1 MPEETVAKFEVK
13 RISIL
18 DEDGHADEKI
28 MPKLSD
34 KQIKEFYEWMVLT
47 RVYDDKAVKL
57 QRQGRI
63 GTYPSML
70 GQEATIIGSGLA
82 FDKKDWIIPSF
93 RETSIYFIRGVE
105 MSQLFQAWGGD
116 GRGLSL
122 PRSANMLP
130 MAIPVGTQ
138 TLHAVGVAMA
148 AKLKGD
154 KIAVATFFGDGATSE
169 GDVME
174 AMNFAGVYK
183 APVVF
188 INQNNQWA
196 ISVPRKKQTAAETL
210 AQKAIAAG
218 FEGIQVDGNDVFAV
232 YKVVKYALE
241 KARKGNGPTFIE
253 CVTYRMNNHT
263 TSDDALKYR
272 DEKEVKTWEKR
283 DPIDRLAKY
292 MKKKKLFTED
302 YRRKV
307 LEKATKMVD
316 DAVAKYESTPPQK
329 IEDIFAF
336 TYEKLTPDLEEQ
348 RQDLLDSEK
357 GEGEK

>member
-1 MPEETVAKFEVK
+1 LPEETVAKFEVK
-13 RISIL
+13 KVSIL
-18 DEDGHADEKI
+18 DEDGRADEKI

-34 KQIKEFYEWMVLT
+34 KQIKDFYEWMVLT

-82 FDKKDWIIPSF
+82 FDKKDWIFPSF

-122 PRSANMLP
+122 PRSANMFP
-130 MAIPVGTQ
+130 IAIPVGTQ
-138 TLHAVGVAMA
+138 TLHAVGAAMA

-169 GDVME
+169 GDVTE
-174 AMNFAGVYK
+174 ALNFAGVYK
-183 APVVF
+183 SPVVF

-196 ISVPRKKQTAAETL
+196 ISVPRKRQTAAETL

-272 DEKEVKTWEKR
+272 DEKEVKLWEKR
-283 DPIDRLAKY
+283 DPIDRLVKY
-292 MKKKKLFTED
+292 MKKKKIFTED
-302 YRRKV
+302 YRKKV
-307 LEKATKMVD
+307 LEKAMKMVE
-316 DAVAKYESTPPQK
+316 DAVAKYESMPPQK

-348 RQDLLDSEK
+348 KQDLLDSEK